1 MLCRKLV
8 DLFTLLSRTQET
20 GARRMG
26 MTQELLALVTGL
38 AHYLKILIRIALTGA
53 LKLEREHG
61 IGAIGSFLDKLH
73 LLAVQKGS
81 PSAHRMIAGAKDAVP
96 PSHSSAS
103 INTSTYG
110 VAYGFRSLAPEVAGA
125 SPFLDAS
132 QDFAISNIPVPSPPS
147 DLCVACNLTV
157 EEDCVRLGTYQRWH
171 SNCIRCAQ
179 CGIDA
184 TPAATGNAEDKFLV
198 NSGSGAGDGIVA
210 KRISTAR
217 RPPANV
223 DLFVWWSD
231 SVMDTQSFGEVPT
244 AIYCKDHAL
253 PGCLGGFQAVSRL
266 EQYAF
271 LLNVALRRLHLLL
284 KKQNVI
290 PSTPSSTCRVFPTT
304 TSAINLLSTTSAD
317 TNPLSSGETNPDPP
331 ARVKAFAQCSP
342 RPEALRNGSY
352 SEALNRRRE
361 PSWRGGAFK

>member
-8 DLFTLLSRTQET
+8 DLFTLLSHTQET

-61 IGAIGSFLDKLH
+61 IGAIGSFLDKFH
-73 LLAVQKGS
+73 SLAVQNGR
-81 PSAHRMIAGAKDAVP
+81 PSARRMLAGVKDVAP

-103 INTSTYG
+103 INTSTHG
-110 VAYGFRSLAPEVAGA
+110 VTYGFRSLAPEVAGA

-132 QDFAISNIPVPSPPS
+132 QDLAISNVSVPSPPS
-147 DLCVACNLTV
+147 DLCVACSLTI

-171 SNCIRCAQ
+171 SECIRCTL

-184 TPAATGNAEDKFLV
+184 APAATGNAEDKSLV
-198 NSGSGAGDGIVA
+198 RSEIGARV
-210 KRISTAR
+210 STAR
-217 RPPANV
+217 KPPVNV
-223 DLFVWWSD
+223 ALFVWWSE
-231 SVMDTQSFGEVPT
+231 SVRSTSSFGKVPT

-253 PGCLGGFQAVSRL
+253 PGCFGGFQAVSRL

-284 KKQNVI
+284 KRRKVI
-290 PSTPSSTCRVFPTT
+290 PPTPSGTCCVFPTT
-304 TSAINLLSTTSAD
+304 ASAVNIVSTSSAD
-317 TNPLSSGETNPDPP
+317 PKPLSSGEGVVEQSSKGSVERSSGGDEKKRIDQSTTKVT
-331 ARVKAFAQCSP
+331 RS
-342 RPEALRNGSY
+342 EARNG
-352 SEALNRRRE
+352 A
-361 PSWRGGAFK
+361 RGWF